1 MPTAGDIE
9 ELKLTHPTIGEAV
22 FYAKVNEDSTHDPGG
37 YRSEDD
43 ASMLDTGGRM
53 IDKMNKVRWSIE
65 ITATWDM
72 NDQEELEKAVQMAA
86 SPVLTTCRW
95 THVSGATYKG
105 KGKPVGDLQG
115 NLNAATFTLK
125 CAGGGVVEKIS

>member
-9 ELKLTHPTIGEAV
+9 EITWNHPTLGTGTV
-22 FYAKVNEDSTHDPGG
+22 YCKVNEDATHDAGN

-53 IDKMNKVRWSIE
+53 IDKMNKVRWSLE
-65 ITATWDM
+65 ATVSWDM
-72 NDQEELEKAVQMAA
+72 NDSEELEKMVALSS
-86 SPVLTTCRW
+86 SPVLTKFTW
-95 THVSGATYKG
+95 SHVSGSTYKG
-105 KGKPVGDLQG
+105 TGKPVGDLQG

-125 CAGGGVVEKIS
+125 LAGGGTVEKIS